1 MVRPLL
7 YPGAMN
13 PPPRA
18 LVHQLLASRL
28 HIEEA
33 SIRDTDLLD
42 DLGVAPLDLL
52 LVVLWLDR
60 LDHVDDEF
68 PLYALEHA
76 NTVGDLVD
84 LVEPWLQSDVRPKS
98 FAQVSGV

>member
-1 MVRPLL
+1 
-7 YPGAMN
+7 MN
-13 PPPRA
+13 PSPRA

-42 DLGVAPLDLL
+42 DLRVTPLDLL

-60 LDHVDDEF
+60 LDHIDGEF
-68 PLYALEHA
+68 PVQALEHA

-84 LVEPWLQSDVRPKS
+84 MVERWLQKDARPKS
-98 FAQVSGV
+98 FAQVSGL

>member
-1 MVRPLL
+1 
-7 YPGAMN
+7 
-13 PPPRA
+13 
-18 LVHQLLASRL
+18 L

-42 DLGVAPLDLL
+42 DLHVTPLDLL

-68 PLYALEHA
+68 PLHALEHA

-84 LVEPWLQSDVRPKS
+84 LVEPWLQKEARPKP
-98 FAQVSGV
+98 FAQVSGCLPAQRMS

>member
-1 MVRPLL
+1 
-7 YPGAMN
+7 MN

-42 DLGVAPLDLL
+42 DLRVTPLDLL

-60 LDHVDDEF
+60 LDHIDGEF
-68 PLYALEHA
+68 PVQALEHA

-84 LVEPWLQSDVRPKS
+84 LVERWLQKDARPKS
-98 FAQVSGV
+98 FAQVSGL

>member
-1 MVRPLL
+1 
-7 YPGAMN
+7 MN

-28 HIEEA
+28 HIDEA

-42 DLGVAPLDLL
+42 ELGVTPLDLL

-60 LDHVDDEF
+60 LDHVDSEF
-68 PLYALEHA
+68 PLEALEHA
-76 NTVGDLVD
+76 STVGDLVD
-84 LVEPWLQSDVRPKS
+84 LVDPWLQKEARPVS
-98 FAQVSGV
+98 FAQVSGL

>member
-1 MVRPLL
+1 
-7 YPGAMN
+7 MN

-42 DLGVAPLDLL
+42 DLHVTPLDLL

-68 PLYALEHA
+68 PLHALEHA

-84 LVEPWLQSDVRPKS
+84 LVEPWLQKEARPKP
-98 FAQVSGV
+98 FAQVSGCLPAQRMS

>member
-1 MVRPLL
+1 
-7 YPGAMN
+7 MN

-28 HIEEA
+28 QIDEA

-42 DLGVAPLDLL
+42 DLGVTPLDLL

-60 LDHVDDEF
+60 LDHVDGEY
-68 PLYALEHA
+68 PLQALECA

-84 LVEPWLQSDVRPKS
+84 LVEPWLQKEARPKS
-98 FAQVSGV
+98 FAQVSGL

>member
-1 MVRPLL
+1 MS
-7 YPGAMN
+7 

-18 LVHQLLASRL
+18 LVHQLLALRL
-28 HIEEA
+28 HVEEA

-42 DLGVAPLDLL
+42 DLHVTPLDLL

-60 LDHVDDEF
+60 VHHVDGGF
-68 PLYALEHA
+68 PLHALEHA

-84 LVEPWLQSDVRPKS
+84 LVEPWLQRDARPKRL
-98 FAQVSGV
+98 AQVSGV